1 MKNRLYA
8 FGVII
13 SKTGEPKLMDI
24 SELKKRIVELE
35 KENAYLK
42 TLLDK
47 AGIPYTPVDLVPHTA
62 HEIFDKNQ
70 AGRIIPVQITRK
82 HVQAFFSYF
91 WGRMDVFSKR
101 YQNKTTGKAGYF
113 PQCDNFWKHGICPKA
128 SGTKVKCKDCPN
140 RAWTKLQA
148 FHIESHLLGKR
159 NNASDVI
166 GIYPLFPEGT
176 CRFLVFDFDNHDG
189 VSEENDNANSD
200 QSWTEEVDALR
211 KICTGAHI
219 PALTERSRSGSGA
232 HVWIFFDSPIEASLA
247 RRFGTA
253 LLDKGAESVSLK
265 SFNYYDRMLPA
276 QDTIEN
282 GEVGNLIALPLQG
295 QALRRGNSAFID
307 DNWNAFPNQ
316 WKALLSTPKLSKQQ
330 VENFIA
336 DCYSANGRNIDLF
349 TNDNSKPWERTSA
362 FHKDDVE
369 GSIKIVLSNE
379 IYVSTEN
386 LKPRI
391 QNQIR
396 RLAAFSNPK
405 FYKNK
410 AIGFSNYTESRFI
423 YLGYDENGYICIPR
437 GLLETLQEQCKD
449 AGIIIEL
456 DDKRSCGRPLNIEF
470 NGELRDNQKDAI
482 TALTKY
488 DNGILSAATAF
499 GKTVTCSG
507 IISQIKTSTLIILES
522 SSLVEQWEKALG
534 TFLSINEEL
543 PEYHTKTGRTK
554 KRNSVIG
561 IIQGA
566 KDTSTG
572 IIDIAMAGK
581 KSKKGEYHPRLKE
594 YGLVIVD
601 ECHHSASSTISAVL
615 REVNAQYIYGVTAT
629 PFRGDGL
636 DKIIFMLLGPIRY
649 KYTAKEKAAEQG
661 ISHFVVPRFTRTVSP
676 HGREKLHVNEAY
688 ELIRDNEIR
697 NDQIIADIKSCIE
710 NGRTP
715 VVLTKYKDH
724 AAMLYEQVKFYA
736 DNVFLLTGT
745 KSKKEQKAI
754 RSAMEQVSEK
764 ESLILIATGQL
775 IGEGFDYPRL
785 DTLILATPV
794 AWKGIVEQYAGRLNR
809 DYVGKENVMIY
820 DYVDIHIPVFDKMYT
835 KRLKAY
841 KRIGYQLFSGEM
853 LEKQQ
858 TNSIFDFESYLTVYE
873 RDLKNAAKDIVI
885 SSPTLGQNKV
895 HRMIGLLKERQEA
908 GLKITIVTWHP
919 DVYKYGK
926 DEHRIEL
933 MELLRNAGFRIE
945 LMTESCQ
952 HYAVI
957 DEEIVWY
964 GSMNLL
970 SKDDIEDNIMRISS
984 KSIAA
989 ELLEITFHKDSE
1001 LHEYLL
1007 PLDTQ

>member
-1 MKNRLYA
+1 MHIKMDVHELQNRIA
-8 FGVII
+8 
-13 SKTGEPKLMDI
+13 D
-24 SELKKRIVELE
+24 LE
-35 KENAYLK
+35 REITYLK
-42 TLLDK
+42 SLLDN
-47 AGIPYTPVDLVPHTA
+47 AGISYTSVEPEKQLSQGL
-62 HEIFDKNQ
+62 FDKNQ
-70 AGRIIPVQITRK
+70 GDRIIPVQITHK
-82 HVQAFFSYF
+82 HAQAFFSYF

-101 YQNKTTGKAGYF
+101 HQNKTTGKAGYF
-113 PQCDNFWKHGICPKA
+113 PQCENFWKHGLCPKE
-128 SGTKVKCKDCPN
+128 SGIKTKCKDCTN

-148 FHIESHLLGKR
+148 FHIEAHLIGER
-159 NNASDVI
+159 DDASDVI

-176 CRFLVFDFDNHDG
+176 CRFLVFDFDNHEKG
-189 VSEENDNANSD
+189 SD
-200 QSWTEEVDALR
+200 EHDYGNLDDAWIEEVNALR
-211 KICTGAHI
+211 EICNKLLI
-219 PALTERSRSGSGA
+219 PTLVERSRSGRGA
-232 HVWIFFDSPIEASLA
+232 HIWIFFDSPVDASLA
-247 RRFGTA
+247 RRFGFS
-253 LLDKGAESVSLK
+253 LLNKGAESVNLK
-265 SFNYYDRMLPA
+265 SFHYYDRMLPA
-276 QDTIEN
+276 QDIVED

-295 QALRRGNSAFID
+295 QALKSGNSAFID
-307 DNWNAFPNQ
+307 ENWNAFPNQ

-330 VENFIA
+330 LDAFVA
-336 DCYSANGRNIDLF
+336 DYYSEQDSTSMLEDR
-349 TNDNSKPWERTSA
+349 KPWERTSA
-362 FHKDDVE
+362 FHKEDVK
-369 GSIKIVLSNE
+369 GCIKIVLSNE
-379 IYVSTEN
+379 LYVSTEN

-410 AIGFSNYTESRFI
+410 AIGFSNYEESRFI

-437 GLLETLQEQCKD
+437 GLLEILQERCEN
-449 AGIIIEL
+449 AGIIIEI
-456 DDKRSCGRPLNIEF
+456 DDKRSCGQHLNIEL

-482 TALTKY
+482 TALMKY

-534 TFLSINEEL
+534 SFLTINEEP
-543 PEYHTKTGRTK
+543 PEYQTKTGRTK
-554 KRNSVIG
+554 KRKSVIG
-561 IIQGA
+561 IIHGA

-572 IIDIAMAGK
+572 IIDIAMAG
-581 KSKKGEYHPRLKE
+581 SLCKKGEYHPRLKE
-594 YGLVIVD
+594 YGLILVD
-601 ECHHSASSTISAVL
+601 ECHHSASSTISSVL
-615 REVNAQYIYGVTAT
+615 REVNAKYIYGVTAT

-636 DKIIFMLLGPIRY
+636 DKIIFMLLGTIRY

-676 HGREKLHVNEAY
+676 HGREKLHVNDAY

-697 NDQIIADIKSCIE
+697 NDQIIADIKSCIG

-724 AAMLYEQVKFYA
+724 AAKLYEQVKSFA
-736 DNVFLLTGT
+736 KNVFLLTGT

-754 RSAMEQVSEK
+754 RSAMEQVPEN

-809 DYVGKENVMIY
+809 DYAGKENVMIY
-820 DYVDIHIPVFDKMYT
+820 DYVDIHIPVFDKMYA

-841 KRIGYQLFSGEM
+841 KRIGYQLFSGEAI
-853 LEKQQ
+853 EKQEA
-858 TNSIFDFESYLTVYE
+858 NSIFDSESYVPVYE
-873 RDLKNAAKDIVI
+873 KDLKNAAKDIVI
-885 SSPTLGQNKV
+885 SSPTLGKYKV
-895 HRMIGLLKERQEA
+895 NRMIGFLKERQEA
-908 GLKITIVTWHP
+908 GIKVTIVTWHP
-919 DVYKYGK
+919 NVYKYGK

-933 MELLRNAGFRIE
+933 MELLRNTGFRLE

-957 DEEIVWY
+957 DGEIVWY

-970 SKDDIEDNIMRISS
+970 SKDDIEDNIMRVSS
-984 KSIAA
+984 KAIAA
-989 ELLEITFHKDSE
+989 ELLEMTFRKDSK
-1001 LHEYLL
+1001 LHEFQL
-1007 PLDTQ
+1007 PLDTL

>member
-1 MKNRLYA
+1 M
-8 FGVII
+8 V
-13 SKTGEPKLMDI
+13 EI
-24 SELKKRIVELE
+24 SELQNKIADLE

-42 TLLDK
+42 SLLDN
-47 AGIPYTPVDLVPHTA
+47 AGISYASFEQTTYSPNRL
-62 HEIFDKNQ
+62 FDKNQ
-70 AGRIIPVQITRK
+70 GGRIVPVQITHK

-101 YQNKTTGKAGYF
+101 YQSKTTGKAGYF
-113 PQCDNFWKHGICPKA
+113 TQCNNFWKYGVCPKA
-128 SGTKVKCKDCPN
+128 SGTKIKCKDCSN
-140 RAWTKLQA
+140 RAWTKLQV
-148 FHIESHLLGKR
+148 FHIEAHLIGKR
-159 NNASDVI
+159 EDASDVI
-166 GIYPLFPEGT
+166 GIYPLFPDGT
-176 CRFLVFDFDNHDG
+176 CRFLVFDFDNHDKG
-189 VSEENDNANSD
+189 AEENDSSNSD
-200 QSWTEEVDALR
+200 ESWIEEVDALR
-211 KICTGAHI
+211 KICNQAQI
-219 PALTERSRSGSGA
+219 PALVERSRSGRGA

-253 LLDKGAESVSLK
+253 LLDKGAESVNLK
-265 SFNYYDRMLPA
+265 SFRYYDRMLPA
-276 QDTIEN
+276 QDILEN

-295 QALRRGNSAFID
+295 QALRNGNSAFID
-307 DNWNAFPNQ
+307 ENWNAFPNQ
-316 WKALLSTPKLSKQQ
+316 WKVLLSTQKLSKRQ
-330 VENFIA
+330 VEDFIA
-336 DCYSANGRNIDLF
+336 DCYSERNNNINTLH
-349 TNDNSKPWERTSA
+349 NDDTKPWERTPS
-362 FHKDDVE
+362 FHKEDVE
-369 GSIKIVLSNE
+369 GNLQIVLSNE

-410 AIGFSNYTESRFI
+410 AIGFSNYAQSRFI

-437 GLLETLQEQCKD
+437 GLLDKLQERCEN
-449 AGIIIEL
+449 AGIHIEL
-456 DDKRSCGRPLNIEF
+456 DDKRSCGRSLDIEF

-482 TALTKY
+482 AALTKY

-507 IISQIKTSTLIILES
+507 IISQIKRSTLIILES
-522 SSLVEQWEKALG
+522 SALVEQWEKALS
-534 TFLSINEEL
+534 TFLTINEEL
-543 PEYHTKTGRTK
+543 PEYQTKTGRTK
-554 KRNSVIG
+554 KRKCVIG
-561 IIQGA
+561 IIHGA

-572 IIDIAMAGK
+572 IIDIAMAG
-581 KSKKGEYHPRLKE
+581 SLCKKGEYHPRLKE

-601 ECHHSASSTISAVL
+601 ECHHSASSTISSVL
-615 REVNAQYIYGVTAT
+615 REANAKYVYGVTAT

-636 DKIIFMLLGPIRY
+636 DKIVFMLLGAIRY

-676 HGREKLHVNEAY
+676 HGREKLHVNDAY

-724 AAMLYEQVKFYA
+724 ASKLYEQVKSYA
-736 DNVFLLTGT
+736 QNVFLLTGT

-754 RSAMEQVSEK
+754 RSTMEQVPEN

-785 DTLILATPV
+785 DTLIMATPV

-809 DYVGKENVMIY
+809 DYTGKENVMIY
-820 DYVDIHIPVFDKMYT
+820 DYVDIHIPVFDKMYA

-841 KRIGYQLFSGEM
+841 KRIGYQLYTGETI
-853 LEKQQ
+853 ERQEA
-858 TNSIFDFESYLTVYE
+858 NSIFDSESYVPVYE
-873 RDLKNAAKDIVI
+873 NDLKNAAKDIVI
-885 SSPTLGQNKV
+885 SSPTLGKYKV
-895 HRMIGLLKERQEA
+895 NRMIGLLKERQEA
-908 GLKITIVTWHP
+908 GIMVTIVTWHP

-933 MELLRNAGFRIE
+933 MELLRNTGFHIE
-945 LMTESCQ
+945 LMTGSCQ
-952 HYAVI
+952 RFAVI
-957 DEEIVWY
+957 DGEIVWY

-970 SKDDIEDNIMRISS
+970 SKDDVEDNIMRVSS
-984 KSIAA
+984 KEIAA
-989 ELLEITFHKDSE
+989 ELMEITFNKDCE
-1001 LHEYLL
+1001 LHEFQL
-1007 PLDTQ
+1007 PLETL

>member
-1 MKNRLYA
+1 M
-8 FGVII
+8 V
-13 SKTGEPKLMDI
+13 EI
-24 SELKKRIVELE
+24 SELLNKIDDLE
-35 KENAYLK
+35 KENTYLK
-42 TLLDK
+42 ALLEN
-47 AGIPYTPVDLVPHTA
+47 AGISYTQVDPTPHSPQA
-62 HEIFDKNQ
+62 IFNENQ
-70 AGRIIPVQITRK
+70 GGRIVPVKITHK

-101 YQNKTTGKAGYF
+101 YPSKTTGKTGYF
-113 PQCDNFWKHGICPKA
+113 PQCNNFWKYGVCPKA
-128 SGTKVKCKDCPN
+128 SGTKVKCKDCHN

-148 FHIESHLLGKR
+148 SHIEAHLIGKR
-159 NNASDVI
+159 DDASDVI
-166 GIYPLFPEGT
+166 GIYPLFPDGT
-176 CRFLVFDFDNHDG
+176 CRFLVFDFDNHDKG
-189 VSEENDNANSD
+189 SEENDNANLD
-200 QSWTEEVDALR
+200 ESWIEEVDALR
-211 KICTGAHI
+211 KICTQAQI
-219 PALTERSRSGSGA
+219 PTLTERSRSGRGA

-253 LLDKGAESVSLK
+253 LLDKGAESVNLK
-265 SFNYYDRMLPA
+265 SFKYYDRMLPA
-276 QDTIEN
+276 QDIVEN

-295 QALRRGNSAFID
+295 QAIRNGNSAFID
-307 DNWNAFPNQ
+307 ENWNAFPNQ
-316 WKALLSTPKLSKQQ
+316 WKALLSTQKLSKQQ
-330 VENFIA
+330 VEDLIA
-336 DCYSANGRNIDLF
+336 DCYSERNNNIN
-349 TNDNSKPWERTSA
+349 THHNDDTKPWERTSA
-362 FHKDDVE
+362 FHKEDVN
-369 GSIKIVLSNE
+369 GNIKVVLSNE
-379 IYVSTEN
+379 IYICRAN

-437 GLLETLQEQCKD
+437 GLMETLQERCD
-449 AGIIIEL
+449 NAGIHIEF
-456 DDKRSCGRPLNIEF
+456 DDKRSCGRPLDIEF

-482 TALTKY
+482 AALTKY

-522 SSLVEQWEKALG
+522 SALVEQWEKALS
-534 TFLSINEEL
+534 TFLTINEEL
-543 PEYHTKTGRTK
+543 PEYQTKTGRTK
-554 KRNSVIG
+554 KRKSVIG
-561 IIQGA
+561 IIHGA

-572 IIDIAMAGK
+572 IIDIAMAG
-581 KSKKGEYHPRLKE
+581 SLCKKGEYHSRLKE
-594 YGLVIVD
+594 YGLVLVD
-601 ECHHSASSTISAVL
+601 ECHHSASSTLRSVL
-615 REVNAQYIYGVTAT
+615 REINAKYIYGVTAT

-636 DKIIFMLLGPIRY
+636 EKIIFMLLGAIRY
-649 KYTAKEKAAEQG
+649 KYSAKEKAAEQG

-676 HGREKLHVNEAY
+676 HGREKLHVNDAY

-724 AAMLYEQVKFYA
+724 VAKLYEKVKSYA
-736 DNVFLLTGT
+736 KNVFLLTGT

-754 RSAMEQVSEK
+754 IAAMEQVPEN

-809 DYVGKENVMIY
+809 DYAGKENVMIY
-820 DYVDIHIPVFDKMYT
+820 DYVDIHIPVFDKMYA

-841 KRIGYQLFSGEM
+841 KRIGYQLYTGETP
-853 LEKQQ
+853 EKQES
-858 TNSIFDFESYLTVYE
+858 NSIFDSETYLAVYE
-873 RDLKNAAKDIVI
+873 KDLKNAIKDIVI
-885 SSPTLGQNKV
+885 SSPTLGKYKV
-895 HRMIGLLKERQEA
+895 HRMISLLKERQES
-908 GLKITIVTWHP
+908 GVKVTIVTWHP
-919 DVYKYGK
+919 EVYKYGK

-933 MELLRNAGFRIE
+933 MELLRNTGFNIE
-945 LMTESCQ
+945 LMNESCQ

-957 DEEIVWY
+957 DGEIVWY

-970 SKDDIEDNIMRISS
+970 SKDDVEDNIMRVSS
-984 KSIAA
+984 KAIAT
-989 ELLEITFHKDSE
+989 ELLEMTFRKDSK
-1001 LHEYLL
+1001 LHEYQL
-1007 PLDTQ
+1007 PLDIL